1 MNIFFS
7 WQSDLDLKNNKNFIE
22 DCIKIA
28 IKEFNKENR
37 FLVDFNLDKDTSG
50 EPGNPEI
57 INLILNK
64 IDNSRIFI
72 CDLSIINTDY
82 RGRKTPNPNVI
93 FELGYA
99 IKSLGWEKIIC
110 IVNEE
115 HGESEVLPFDIKHRR
130 LLSYNLKTKEKS
142 KEKRKI
148 VEAIKSNINIL
159 KERGLLFD
167 EVEDYFK
174 RDIDTE
180 FITIINHI
188 RKIIFGEFDKNLLLD
203 AGKVLNLEKEEFA
216 AYIKGKEI
224 LGFHL
229 FKNFE
234 INSKSLKKQIDN
246 IASVSNFKKEKI
258 VTLVKFKEW
267 LDWYNA
273 FTNGRTYDDLFV
285 QKNKAENYQLI
296 MSKDQE
302 LPNRIILGKILR
314 GKQILVYDF
323 GDIVLKDRI
332 RTSTYYFE
340 INEIHF
346 EKYSNLLYN
355 FIEITNEWLDKTG
368 GQFIIDTFN
377 HFEMKYPL
385 HSTSHQ
391 ANSTAVV
398 S

>member
-7 WQSDLDLKNNKNFIE
+7 WQSDLDQKNNKNFIE

-28 IKEFNKENR
+28 IKEFNKENKY
-37 FLVDFNLDKDTSG
+37 LVDFNLDKDTSG

-57 INLILNK
+57 SNLILNK

-72 CDLSIINTDY
+72 CDLSIINKDY
-82 RGRKTPNPNVI
+82 IGRKTPNPNVI

-115 HGESEVLPFDIKHRR
+115 HGKSEVLPFDIKHRR
-130 LLSYNLKTKEKS
+130 LLSYDLSIKEKS

-167 EVEDYFK
+167 EIEDYFK
-174 RDIDTE
+174 KDIDTE
-180 FITIINHI
+180 FLTIINHI
-188 RKIIFGEFDKNLLLD
+188 RKIIYSEFDKNLLLD
-203 AGKVLNLEKEEFA
+203 AGKVLNLEKEELVTN
-216 AYIKGKEI
+216 IKRKNI

-234 INSKSLKKQIDN
+234 LNSKSIKRQIDN
-246 IASVSNFKKEKI
+246 ITSISNFKKEKI
-258 VTLVKFKEW
+258 VTLMKFKEW
-267 LDWYNA
+267 LDWYNV
-273 FTNGRTYDDLFV
+273 FTDGRTFNDLFI
-285 QKNKAENYQLI
+285 QKNKAKNYELI
-296 MSKDQE
+296 MSKNQE
-302 LPNRIILGKILR
+302 LPNRIILGKLLPEN
-314 GKQILVYDF
+314 QILVYDF
-323 GDIVLKDRI
+323 GDILLKDRI
-332 RTSTYYFE
+332 NTATNYFD
-340 INEIHF
+340 INEIHL
-346 EKYSNLLYN
+346 EKYSNLLFN

-377 HFEMKYPL
+377 QFEMK
-385 HSTSHQ
+385 
-391 ANSTAVV
+391 
-398 S
+398 

>member
-7 WQSDLDLKNNKNFIE
+7 WQSDTDLKNNKNFIE
-22 DCIKIA
+22 SCIKTA
-28 IKEFNKENR
+28 IKEFNKENK
-37 FLVDFNLDKDTSG
+37 FLVNFNLDKDTSG

-72 CDLSIINTDY
+72 CDLSIINQDY
-82 RGRKTPNPNVI
+82 VGRKTPNPNVV

-130 LLSYNLKTKEKS
+130 ILRYNLQTKEKS

-180 FITIINHI
+180 FLTIINHI
-188 RKIIFGEFDKNLLLD
+188 RKIIFSEFDKNLLIDTSKL
-203 AGKVLNLEKEEFA
+203 LNLEKEELVA
-216 AYIKGKEI
+216 NIRSRDI
-224 LGFHL
+224 LGFHI

-234 INSKSLKKQIDN
+234 LNSKSLKRQIES
-246 IASVSNFKKEKI
+246 ITAVPNFKKEKI

-273 FTNGRTYDDLFV
+273 FTNGRTFDDLFL
-285 QKNKAENYQLI
+285 QKNRAEYFELLL
-296 MSKDQE
+296 SKDQK
-302 LPNRIILGKILR
+302 LPNRIILGKILPD
-314 GKQILVYDF
+314 KQMLVSDF

-332 RTSTYYFE
+332 KTATYYFRV
-340 INEIHF
+340 NEIHLD
-346 EKYSNLLYN
+346 KYSNLLFT

-377 HFEMKYPL
+377 QFEMK
-385 HSTSHQ
+385 
-391 ANSTAVV
+391 
-398 S
+398 

>member
-28 IKEFNKENR
+28 IKEFNKENK

-72 CDLSIINTDY
+72 CDLSIINNDY
-82 RGRKTPNPNVI
+82 ISRKTPNPNVV

-115 HGESEVLPFDIKHRR
+115 YGKSEVLPFDIKHRR

-180 FITIINHI
+180 FITIINHL
-188 RKIIFGEFDKNLLLD
+188 RKIIFGEFDKNLLID
-203 AGKVLNLEKEEFA
+203 AGKVLNLEKEELVA
-216 AYIKGKEI
+216 NIKGKDI

-234 INSKSLKKQIDN
+234 INSKSLKGQIDN
-246 IASVSNFKKEKI
+246 ITSVSNFKKEKI
-258 VTLVKFKEW
+258 VALVKFKEW

-285 QKNKAENYQLI
+285 QKNKAENYELI
-296 MSKDQE
+296 MSENQE
-302 LPNRIILGKILR
+302 LPNRIMLGKILR
-314 GKQILVYDF
+314 DNQILVYDF

-332 RTSTYYFE
+332 KTSTYYFE
-340 INEIHF
+340 INEIHL
-346 EKYSNLLYN
+346 EKYSNLLYS
-355 FIEITNEWLDKTG
+355 FIEITNDWLDMTG

-377 HFEMKYPL
+377 HFEMK
-385 HSTSHQ
+385 
-391 ANSTAVV
+391 
-398 S
+398 

>member
-7 WQSDLDLKNNKNFIE
+7 WHSDLDFKNNKNFIE

-72 CDLSIINTDY
+72 CDLSIINNDY
-82 RGRKTPNPNVI
+82 IGRKTPNPNVV

-115 HGESEVLPFDIKHRR
+115 HGVSEVLPFDIRHRR

-148 VEAIKSNINIL
+148 VDAIKLNINIL

-188 RKIIFGEFDKNLLLD
+188 RKIIFGEVDKNLLLD
-203 AGKVLNLEKEEFA
+203 AGKVLNLEKEELVA
-216 AYIKGKEI
+216 NIKDKDI

-234 INSKSLKKQIDN
+234 INSKSLKRQIDN

-258 VTLVKFKEW
+258 VVLVKFKEW

-285 QKNKAENYQLI
+285 QKNKAENYELI
-296 MSKDQE
+296 VSKNQE
-302 LPNRIILGKILR
+302 LPNRIILGKKLR
-314 GKQILVYDF
+314 DKQILVYDF

-332 RTSTYYFE
+332 KKSTYYFE
-340 INEIHF
+340 INEIHLD
-346 EKYSNLLYN
+346 KYSNLLYN

-377 HFEMKYPL
+377 QFEMK
-385 HSTSHQ
+385 
-391 ANSTAVV
+391 
-398 S
+398 